1 MWGWL
6 NKPHLHSFWFT
17 QALKNISQEKLG
29 TSPRRHDVCWYDM
42 NRLNRPHIW
51 KHAFLRLLEN
61 SVGFF
66 FNAFKNYS
74 FESWASK
81 QWNVSKFAES
91 FLSRWIRAQLTLA
104 LGCELGQILTF
115 SACQV
120 FHLLNGHFN
129 DSCFPNCISQLLLP
143 WRCITSIPEIS
154 HLQVCRCL
162 WFCWGWVGSA
172 AHGSQLRLGFRP
184 ALHVFPFSLYQLL
197 PGYVF
202 WR

>member
-61 SVGFF
+61 SVVFF
-66 FNAFKNYS
+66 LNAFKNYS

-91 FLSRWIRAQLTLA
+91 FLSRWIRAVNPRPWVVN
-104 LGCELGQILTF
+104 LGSF
-115 SACQV
+115 
-120 FHLLNGHFN
+120 
-129 DSCFPNCISQLLLP
+129 LP
-143 WRCITSIPEIS
+143 
-154 HLQVCRCL
+154 
-162 WFCWGWVGSA
+162 
-172 AHGSQLRLGFRP
+172 
-184 ALHVFPFSLYQLL
+184 SLYLRSFICL
-197 PGYVF
+197 MGILMIAVYLIVSVSYCCHGAA
-202 WR
+202 